1 MIRKI
6 FNFLV
11 VVSAIVGFC
20 IFVGGIG
27 TMDFMVEQCIDY
39 PMIETFKTCGIGMLL
54 MLPVIV
60 KKVVWG

>member
-1 MIRKI
+1 MICKI

-27 TMDFMVEQCIDY
+27 TMDFMVEQRIDY
-39 PMIETFKTCGIGMLL
+39 PMIETFNTCGIGMLL